1 MVNEG
6 GFANA
11 SGAVKKEEL
20 RDAVVLHVV
29 VEDGFN
35 GSLVEFMVLQTENLH
50 AQVITILRQK
60 I

>member
-29 VEDGFN
+29 VEDVN
-35 GSLVEFMVLQTENLH
+35 DVLH
-50 AQVITILRQK
+50 YM
-60 I
+60 

>member
-29 VEDGFN
+29 VEIGRAH
-35 GSLVEFMVLQTENLH
+35 V
-50 AQVITILRQK
+50 
-60 I
+60 